1 MVEWFVVGASCW
13 TLMWMLFVW
22 LSYKKRKGV
31 PLLLLHIYVILFWFR
46 LFFYLRFPFVSQF
59 VPFIFDHFSRFEPF
73 IYSSTFL
80 KVENDA
86 ICVLVHACMHFMNEW
101 KQKKKIKGAFLCWFV
116 EYCCCSNWA
125 SNYMSVLCDAQ
136 SADNMCEYVMRIERP
151 CHGTT
156 IVWELFTGG
165 NVILVRLCL
174 CVTFRY
180 SSFCLCSFSISFN
193 HFSMCWSFYIGSP
206 K

>member
-101 KQKKKIKGAFLCWFV
+101 KQKKKLRVHFYVDLLSIAVAVTGLPTIWVC
-116 EYCCCSNWA
+116 
-125 SNYMSVLCDAQ
+125 
-136 SADNMCEYVMRIERP
+136 YVMRRAQ
-151 CHGTT
+151 T
-156 IVWELFTGG
+156 I
-165 NVILVRLCL
+165 
-174 CVTFRY
+174 CVNMW
-180 SSFCLCSFSISFN
+180 CV
-193 HFSMCWSFYIGSP
+193 
-206 K
+206 

>member
-1 MVEWFVVGASCW
+1 MHRAEPWCECYLSGCRIKREKEKRCAAAAASHLCDFVLISFVFLSSFSICFSVRSIYFWSFFSFRAFY
-13 TLMWMLFVW
+13 LF
-22 LSYKKRKGV
+22 
-31 PLLLLHIYVILFWFR
+31 IYVLEGWKR
-46 LFFYLRFPFVSQF
+46 CNMCACACLYAFY
-59 VPFIFDHFSRFEPF
+59 
-73 IYSSTFL
+73 
-80 KVENDA
+80 
-86 ICVLVHACMHFMNEW
+86 EW
-101 KQKKKIKGAFLCWFV
+101 MKAEKKIKGAFLCWFV